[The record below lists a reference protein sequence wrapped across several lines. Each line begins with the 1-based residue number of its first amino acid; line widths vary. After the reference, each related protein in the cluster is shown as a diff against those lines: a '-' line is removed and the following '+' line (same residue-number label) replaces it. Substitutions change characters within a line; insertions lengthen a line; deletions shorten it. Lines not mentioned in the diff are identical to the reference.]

1 MEYLKRYFS
10 IEISTRVIGVTP
22 EFDGLAARGREIMHI
37 VNTYQIKNWIV
48 LDDDPRLFDVDFQNI
63 IYTEGHT
70 GITDAHLEPLAK
82 HFRSWKTA

>member
-1 MEYLKRYFS
+1 
-10 IEISTRVIGVTP
+10 
-22 EFDGLAARGREIMHI
+22 MHI

-48 LDDDPRLFDVDFQNI
+48 LDDDPRLFDVDFKNI